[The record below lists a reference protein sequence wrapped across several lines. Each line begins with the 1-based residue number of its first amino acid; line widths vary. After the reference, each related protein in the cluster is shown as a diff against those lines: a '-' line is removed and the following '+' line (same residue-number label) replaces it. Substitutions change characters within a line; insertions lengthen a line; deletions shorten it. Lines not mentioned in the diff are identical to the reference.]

1 MRNLCGII
9 IEGKNKSKVKS
20 RNEAQRYC
28 NVFYKNKY
36 LYQLNWV
43 NLNINLQY
51 VETYKL
57 NT

>member
-20 RNEAQRYC
+20 RNEQRYC

>member
-1 MRNLCGII
+1 MKRR
-9 IEGKNKSKVKS
+9 V
-20 RNEAQRYC
+20 YC